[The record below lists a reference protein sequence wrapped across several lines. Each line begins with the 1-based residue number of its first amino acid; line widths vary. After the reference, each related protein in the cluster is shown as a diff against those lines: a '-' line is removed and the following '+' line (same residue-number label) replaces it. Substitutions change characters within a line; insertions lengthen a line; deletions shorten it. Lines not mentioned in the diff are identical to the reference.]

1 VLNTGSRRKDIPTT
15 PDEREHHP
23 DESDR
28 YVPVRYAAV
37 KLLAIPL
44 VWPFVALFAFKVPV
58 PYIIFFGGF
67 LFVPASAFCGLSWL
81 MNRRP
86 ERYFIRFALFLEI
99 IVAVVAIA
107 IATRL

>member
-1 VLNTGSRRKDIPTT
+1 MLNRWRRGKDIPTT
-15 PDEREHHP
+15 PDERQHHP

-28 YVPVRYAAV
+28 YVPVRHAAV

-44 VWPFVALFAFKVPV
+44 VWPFVALFAFRVPV
-58 PYIIFFGGF
+58 PYVVFFGGF
-67 LFVPASAFCGLSWL
+67 LFVPASAFIGLSWL
-81 MNRRP
+81 MSRRP

-99 IVAVVAIA
+99 IVAIVAVA

>member
-1 VLNTGSRRKDIPTT
+1 MLFRNGKDPTT
-15 PDEREHHP
+15 TPSERQDHP
-23 DESDR
+23 DEGDR
-28 YVPVRYAAV
+28 YVPLRHAAI

-44 VWPFVALFAFKVPV
+44 CWPFVALIAFKCPV
-58 PYIIFFGGF
+58 PYVVFFGGF
-67 LFVPASAFCGLSWL
+67 LFTPPFMFSLLSWL

-107 IATRL
+107 IATRI